1 MSAQSVS
8 FLCNAVPFRHH
19 CDQTR
24 EKHPPHSGPFLLYPR
39 RRPQH
44 SRDPSPPL
52 ARLLEL
58 ASARPDP
65 LLHHRRQLALCRAR
79 RMASHVV
86 VVDSSARRATIR
98 TTPAKALS
106 DVLQEACTKF
116 GIRADNYTLKY
127 NNKTVD
133 LSRTIRLA
141 NLPQGAKL
149 DLVQGSRSPAV
160 VNVALQLEQPGQRL
174 THKFPSNT
182 SLWQVLRVFETIAPA
197 EQKVNLTQRGR
208 AVQNVGSSSAGRL
221 HYEIPSINIMGRE
234 LSTFLD
240 LQKTLGQVGL
250 NSGSALLRLQFKDSG
265 EPLEKAMMEIT
276 EYFKS
281 LESEESTEKQTGDSQ
296 TGSAGDAASAPAPA
310 PPTLEQDKAVEEPQT
325 SDPSSTMDIDTPA
338 INTPSAP
345 AATAPP
351 PTAESTSSNNVATSS
366 STATDTPNTEQ
377 EPSKPQITDPST
389 RPMTIFFPPSSST
402 PTAALSA
409 TFDES
414 DYIPTIEHAKSH
426 QAALANA
433 TRNQRLASDAELAA
447 RAEAAAAHRA
457 AVAGVTVRVR
467 LPDGHQLES
476 RFGRD
481 ETGKDLYSWVRGLLA
496 SSADEGA
503 RFVVRYNSPE
513 NARLVTLPDDAAVTL
528 VRDLGLEGRVL
539 MTMSWDD
546 GASVAVRRGPVLAD
560 KWARRATELK
570 VKDPGAEAA
579 AANAAAAG
587 GNTLGAAGA
596 ADADAEK
603 KSKKGP
609 KSAEEKESKLRGIL
623 GKGLFGKKK

>member
-1 MSAQSVS
+1 
-8 FLCNAVPFRHH
+8 
-19 CDQTR
+19 
-24 EKHPPHSGPFLLYPR
+24 
-39 RRPQH
+39 
-44 SRDPSPPL
+44 
-52 ARLLEL
+52 
-58 ASARPDP
+58 
-65 LLHHRRQLALCRAR
+65 
-79 RMASHVV
+79 MASHVV

-106 DVLQEACTKF
+106 DVLQEACAKF

-127 NNKTVD
+127 NNKPVD

-197 EQKVNLTQRGR
+197 EQKINLTQRGR
-208 AVQNVGSSSAGRL
+208 AVKNAGSSSAGRL
-221 HYEIPSINIMGRE
+221 HYEIPAINIMGRE

-250 NSGSALLRLQFKDSG
+250 NGGSALLRLQFKDSG
-265 EPLEKAMMEIT
+265 EPLEKAMAEIT

-281 LESEESTEKQTGDSQ
+281 IEPEESTQQGETQAEKSG
-296 TGSAGDAASAPAPA
+296 GPAPEEA
-310 PPTLEQDKAVEEPQT
+310 KAADEPQPAE
-325 SDPSSTMDIDTPA
+325 PSSTMDVDTP
-338 INTPSAP
+338 TPTSSAP
-345 AATAPP
+345 ASAPP
-351 PTAESTSSNNVATSS
+351 QATEPTPSNDAAPPSST
-366 STATDTPNTEQ
+366 TATDSPRADDY

-409 TFDES
+409 TYDES
-414 DYIPTIEHAKSH
+414 DYVPTIEHAKSH
-426 QAALANA
+426 QAALASA

-447 RAEAAAAHRA
+447 KAEAAAAHRA
-457 AVAGVTVRVR
+457 AIAGITVRVR

-481 ETGKDLYSWVRGLLA
+481 ETGQDLYAWVRGLLA
-496 SSADEGA
+496 DESA
-503 RFVVRYNSPE
+503 RFVIRYNSPQ
-513 NARLVTLPDDAAVTL
+513 NARLVTLPDDAAAGL

-539 MTMSWDD
+539 MTMAWDE
-546 GASVAVRRGPVLAD
+546 GASVAARRGPVLAD
-560 KWARRATELK
+560 KWASRGVAMK
-570 VKDPGAEAA
+570 VKDPAVEAA
-579 AANAAAAG
+579 RGQTLASSSGAG
-587 GNTLGAAGA
+587 ASGAAEEDSA
-596 ADADAEK
+596 KAK
-603 KSKKGP
+603 KAP

>member
-1 MSAQSVS
+1 MYG
-8 FLCNAVPFRHH
+8 H
-19 CDQTR
+19 C
-24 EKHPPHSGPFLLYPR
+24 F
-39 RRPQH
+39 
-44 SRDPSPPL
+44 
-52 ARLLEL
+52 
-58 ASARPDP
+58 
-65 LLHHRRQLALCRAR
+65 
-79 RMASHVV
+79 
-86 VVDSSARRATIR
+86 VDSSARRATIK

-106 DVLQEACTKF
+106 DVLQEACAKF

-127 NNKTVD
+127 NNKPVD

-174 THKFPSNT
+174 THKFPSNA

-208 AVQNVGSSSAGRL
+208 AVQTAGSSGAGRL

-234 LSTFLD
+234 LGTFLD

-250 NSGSALLRLQFKDSG
+250 HGGSALLRLQFKDSG
-265 EPLEKAMMEIT
+265 EPLEKAMTEIT
-276 EYFKS
+276 HYFKG
-281 LESEESTEKQTGDSQ
+281 LESEESTDTQMGNSQ
-296 TGSAGDAASAPAPA
+296 ADSAGDAASAPAQA
-310 PPTLEQDKAVEEPQT
+310 PPTLEQDKAVDEPQPE
-325 SDPSSTMDIDTPA
+325 DPSSTMDVDTPPT
-338 INTPSAP
+338 NPTSTP
-345 AATAPP
+345 ATTVPP
-351 PTAESTSSNNVATSS
+351 PTTTEPTSSNNVATSS
-366 STATDTPNTEQ
+366 STATDVPHAEQ
-377 EPSKPQITDPST
+377 ESSNSNPQITDPAT

-414 DYIPTIEHAKSH
+414 DYIPTVEHAKSH
-426 QAALANA
+426 QAALASA

-457 AVAGVTVRVR
+457 AIAGVTVRVR

-503 RFVVRYNSPE
+503 RFVVRYNTPE
-513 NARLVTLPDDAAVTL
+513 NARLVTLPDAAVTL

-539 MTMSWDD
+539 MTMTWDD
-546 GASVAVRRGPVLAD
+546 GASVAVRRAPVLAD

-570 VKDPGAEAA
+570 VKDPAAEAA
-579 AANAAAAG
+579 SSAG
-587 GNTLGAAGA
+587 GHALGAAGA
-596 ADADAEK
+596 ADGDADEK
-603 KSKKGP
+603 KSRKVP
-609 KSAEEKESKLRGIL
+609 RSAEEKESKLRGIL

>member
-1 MSAQSVS
+1 
-8 FLCNAVPFRHH
+8 
-19 CDQTR
+19 
-24 EKHPPHSGPFLLYPR
+24 
-39 RRPQH
+39 
-44 SRDPSPPL
+44 
-52 ARLLEL
+52 
-58 ASARPDP
+58 
-65 LLHHRRQLALCRAR
+65 
-79 RMASHVV
+79 MASHVV

-106 DVLQEACTKF
+106 DVLQEACAKF

-127 NNKTVD
+127 NNKPVD

-197 EQKVNLTQRGR
+197 QQKVNLTQRGR
-208 AVQNVGSSSAGRL
+208 AVQNAGSPGAGRL

-234 LSTFLD
+234 LGTFLD

-250 NSGSALLRLQFKDSG
+250 HGGSALLRLQFKDSG
-265 EPLEKAMMEIT
+265 ESLEKAMTEIT

-281 LESEESTEKQTGDSQ
+281 LESEESTDAQTGNSQ
-296 TGSAGDAASAPAPA
+296 ADSAGDAASASAQA
-310 PPTLEQDKAVEEPQT
+310 PPTSEQDKAVKEPQ
-325 SDPSSTMDIDTPA
+325 SEDPASSTVDVDTPPT
-338 INTPSAP
+338 NTTSAP
-345 AATAPP
+345 AAAPP
-351 PTAESTSSNNVATSS
+351 PTTEPTSSSNVATSS
-366 STATDTPNTEQ
+366 TTATDVPHVEKESSN
-377 EPSKPQITDPST
+377 PQITDPAT

-426 QAALANA
+426 QAALASA

-457 AVAGVTVRVR
+457 AIAGVTVRVR

-513 NARLVTLPDDAAVTL
+513 KARLVTLPDAAVTL

-539 MTMSWDD
+539 MTMTWDD
-546 GASVAVRRGPVLAD
+546 GASVAVRRAPVLAD
-560 KWARRATELK
+560 KWASRATELK
-570 VKDPGAEAA
+570 VKDPAAEAA
-579 AANAAAAG
+579 SAG
-587 GNTLGAAGA
+587 GHALGVAGAA
-596 ADADAEK
+596 ADADADEK
-603 KSKKGP
+603 KSRKAP

>member
-1 MSAQSVS
+1 MSFA
-8 FLCNAVPFRHH
+8 PF
-19 CDQTR
+19 
-24 EKHPPHSGPFLLYPR
+24 
-39 RRPQH
+39 
-44 SRDPSPPL
+44 
-52 ARLLEL
+52 
-58 ASARPDP
+58 
-65 LLHHRRQLALCRAR
+65 
-79 RMASHVV
+79 
-86 VVDSSARRATIR
+86 VDSSARRATIK
-98 TTPAKALS
+98 TTPAKPLS
-106 DVLQEACTKF
+106 DVLQEACAKF
-116 GIRADNYTLKY
+116 GIPADNYTLKH
-127 NNKTVD
+127 NNKPVD

-208 AVQNVGSSSAGRL
+208 AVQNAGSSGAGRL

-234 LSTFLD
+234 LGTFLD

-250 NSGSALLRLQFKDSG
+250 HGGSALLRLQFKDSG
-265 EPLEKAMMEIT
+265 EPLEKAMTEIT
-276 EYFKS
+276 DYFKS
-281 LESEESTEKQTGDSQ
+281 LESEGSTDTQMGDSQ
-296 TGSAGDAASAPAPA
+296 ADSAGDAASASARA
-310 PPTLEQDKAVEEPQT
+310 PPTSEQDKAVDQPQPE
-325 SDPSSTMDIDTPA
+325 DPNSTMDVDTPPT
-338 INTPSAP
+338 NTTSAP
-345 AATAPP
+345 AAAPP
-351 PTAESTSSNNVATSS
+351 PTTEPTSSNNVTTSS
-366 STATDTPNTEQ
+366 PTAKHVPHAEQ
-377 EPSKPQITDPST
+377 ESSNPQITDPAT

-426 QAALANA
+426 QAALASA

-457 AVAGVTVRVR
+457 AIAGVTVRVR

-503 RFVVRYNSPE
+503 RFVVRYNTPG
-513 NARLVTLPDDAAVTL
+513 NARLVTLPDAAVTL

-539 MTMSWDD
+539 MTMTWDD
-546 GASVAVRRGPVLAD
+546 SASVAVRRAPVLAD

-570 VKDPGAEAA
+570 VKDPAVEAA
-579 AANAAAAG
+579 SSSG
-587 GNTLGAAGA
+587 GHALGAAGA
-596 ADADAEK
+596 ADADDK
-603 KSKKGP
+603 KSRKVP

>member
-1 MSAQSVS
+1 
-8 FLCNAVPFRHH
+8 
-19 CDQTR
+19 
-24 EKHPPHSGPFLLYPR
+24 
-39 RRPQH
+39 
-44 SRDPSPPL
+44 
-52 ARLLEL
+52 
-58 ASARPDP
+58 
-65 LLHHRRQLALCRAR
+65 
-79 RMASHVV
+79 MASHVV

-106 DVLQEACTKF
+106 DVLQEACAKF

-127 NNKTVD
+127 NNKPVD

-197 EQKVNLTQRGR
+197 QQKVNLTQRGR
-208 AVQNVGSSSAGRL
+208 AVQNAGSPGAGRL

-234 LSTFLD
+234 LGTFLD

-250 NSGSALLRLQFKDSG
+250 HGGSALLRLQFKDSG
-265 EPLEKAMMEIT
+265 ESLEKAMTEIT

-281 LESEESTEKQTGDSQ
+281 LESEESTDAQMGNSQ
-296 TGSAGDAASAPAPA
+296 ADSAGDAASASAQA
-310 PPTLEQDKAVEEPQT
+310 PPTSEQDKAVKEPQ
-325 SDPSSTMDIDTPA
+325 SEDPASSTVDVDTPPT
-338 INTPSAP
+338 NTTSAP
-345 AATAPP
+345 AAAPP
-351 PTAESTSSNNVATSS
+351 PTTEPTSSSNVATSS
-366 STATDTPNTEQ
+366 TTATDVPHVEKESSN
-377 EPSKPQITDPST
+377 PQITDPAT

-426 QAALANA
+426 QAALASA

-457 AVAGVTVRVR
+457 AIAGVTVRVR

-513 NARLVTLPDDAAVTL
+513 KARLVTLPDAAVTL

-539 MTMSWDD
+539 MTMTWDD
-546 GASVAVRRGPVLAD
+546 GASVAVRRAPVLAD
-560 KWARRATELK
+560 KWASRATELK
-570 VKDPGAEAA
+570 VKDPAAEAA
-579 AANAAAAG
+579 SAG
-587 GNTLGAAGA
+587 GHALGVAGAA
-596 ADADAEK
+596 ADADADEK
-603 KSKKGP
+603 KSRKAP

>member
-1 MSAQSVS
+1 
-8 FLCNAVPFRHH
+8 
-19 CDQTR
+19 
-24 EKHPPHSGPFLLYPR
+24 
-39 RRPQH
+39 
-44 SRDPSPPL
+44 
-52 ARLLEL
+52 
-58 ASARPDP
+58 
-65 LLHHRRQLALCRAR
+65 
-79 RMASHVV
+79 MASHVV

-208 AVQNVGSSSAGRL
+208 AVQNAGSSSAGRL

-250 NSGSALLRLQFKDSG
+250 NGGSALLRLQFKDSG

-276 EYFKS
+276 DYFKS

-296 TGSAGDAASAPAPA
+296 AGSAGDAAPAPAPA
-310 PPTLEQDKAVEEPQT
+310 PPTLEQDKAVDESQT
-325 SDPSSTMDIDTPA
+325 SDPSSTMDVDTPA
-338 INTPSAP
+338 TNTSSAP

-351 PTAESTSSNNVATSS
+351 PTTEPTSSNN
-366 STATDTPNTEQ
+366 
-377 EPSKPQITDPST
+377 ITDPST

-426 QAALANA
+426 QAALASA

-513 NARLVTLPDDAAVTL
+513 NARLVTLPDDAAVKL

-579 AANAAAAG
+579 AATAAAAG